1 MKIFFGSIILLI
13 SVISV
18 IGAIGLAFSNMTI
31 VSLIESIFYG
41 DPLTSLCIAFL
52 ICLGVT
58 LICGLLTSIL
68 LHDLSNYVSS
78 SYDYE
83 DNVPSSS

>member
-1 MKIFFGSIILLI
+1 MKIFFGSIFLLI

-31 VSLIESIFYG
+31 VLLIESIFYG
-41 DPLTSLCIAFL
+41 NPLTSLCIAFL

-58 LICGLLTSIL
+58 LICGLLAAIL
-68 LHDLSNYVSS
+68 LHDLSNYGSS